1 MNAGILSAMAEEEA
15 AFGAPR
21 GDLPFTDADFARI
34 AAFAHREFGLNLVL
48 SKKDLVYS
56 RLLKRLRQ
64 TGCPDFAT
72 YVARLESEGEGEERR
87 ALITALTTNVT
98 HFFREQ
104 HHFRLL
110 SEHVIRPSIDSLR
123 AGRRLRLW
131 SAGCSA
137 GQEPYS
143 MAMTVLHDL
152 PEAARLNV
160 RILATD
166 IDPAILERA
175 QAAEYPAEERN
186 SIPEPYRPLLAEGGP
201 AATAARS
208 GAGGGPARPAE
219 RFRIPPQVGG
229 LIRFAELNLM
239 RDWPMRGPFDAIFC
253 RNVAIYFDKPTQ
265 ARLWQR
271 LAGLLAPG
279 GLLCIGHSERL
290 DGPAAD
296 LMTSVGITA
305 YRRKPTAPA
314 DRAALPRKDETG

>member
-1 MNAGILSAMAEEEA
+1 MTALALSAHVPKSEA
-15 AFGAPR
+15 GSTLPR
-21 GDLPFTDADFARI
+21 VELPFTDTDFARI
-34 AAFAHREFGLNLVL
+34 AAFAHREFGLHLVP

-72 YVARLESEGEGEERR
+72 YVARLESDGEVEERR

-98 HFFREQ
+98 HFFREE

-110 SEHVIRPSIDSLR
+110 ADQLIRPMAEGLR
-123 AGRRLRLW
+123 GGRRLRLW

-143 MAMTVLHDL
+143 MAMTLLHHL

-166 IDPAILERA
+166 IDPAILDRA
-175 QAAEYPAEERN
+175 RAGEYPAEELQ
-186 SIPEPYRPLLAEGGP
+186 SIPEAYRALLADRAAGRPP
-201 AATAARS
+201 AQ
-208 GAGGGPARPAE
+208 GE
-219 RFRIPPQVGG
+219 RFRIPPQISG

-239 RDWPMRGPFDAIFC
+239 RDWPLQGPFDAIFC

-271 LAGLLAPG
+271 FADLLAPG

-290 DGPAAD
+290 DGPAAK
-296 LMTSVGITA
+296 LMTSIGITA
-305 YRRKPTAPA
+305 YRRSPAAPA
-314 DRAALPRKDETG
+314 DRPALPRKDVTG